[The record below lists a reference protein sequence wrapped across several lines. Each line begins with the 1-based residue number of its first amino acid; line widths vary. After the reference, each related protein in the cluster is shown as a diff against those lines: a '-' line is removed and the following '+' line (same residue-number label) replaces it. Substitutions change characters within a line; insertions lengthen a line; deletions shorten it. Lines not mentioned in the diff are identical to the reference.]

1 MSGGEKSK
9 RSGEIGEKLANRLLI
24 IMGWKNALQ
33 NIPIACNTP
42 AHVNADGNRRV
53 THGEDQIFIYH
64 NPFHDD
70 RTDIVHISNKNHLGA
85 YAKGQTLKS
94 QFKGHLKELLETI
107 ECAKFSPELKEL
119 ANSFQTKKTKSHAGL
134 LIWMQNDDSDLERGI
149 ISEIS
154 NVRLD
159 TDFTTPVYVVD
170 NARATFLL
178 NVTDSLK
185 RLTSHGEYEFYY
197 PRIGTALTVDENR
210 KGKILPLELVGA
222 DIIPAIIR
230 AGETNELVLFANEK
244 FDKDAYEKMIAYGL
258 NFANGLVE
266 KIHIG
271 LEDYNPAQDE
281 ATARM
286 ARMAFHARTE
296 KIVPFSFKRSI
307 LDLLG
312 EDDT

>member
-1 MSGGEKSK
+1 MSGGEKAK
-9 RSGEIGEKLANRLLI
+9 RSGEIGEKLANQLLN
-24 IMGWKNALQ
+24 IMGWKNSLQ
-33 NIPIACNTP
+33 NVSIACHTP
-42 AHVNADGNRRV
+42 THVNAEKNRRV
-53 THGEDQIFIYH
+53 SHGEDQIFLYH

-85 YAKGQTLKS
+85 YAKGQTLKT

-107 ECAKFSPELKEL
+107 ECAKNSPELKEL
-119 ANSFQTKKTKSHAGL
+119 TSSFRTKKTKSHAGL

-159 TDFTTPVYVVD
+159 TDFTTPIYVVD

-185 RLTSHGEYEFYY
+185 RMTSNGEYDFYY
-197 PRIGTALTVDENR
+197 PRIGSALTVDENR
-210 KGKILPLELVGA
+210 KGRILPLELIGA
-222 DIIPAIIR
+222 DIIPALIR
-230 AGETNELVLFANEK
+230 VGDAYELVVFANEK
-244 FDKDAYEKMIAYGL
+244 FDKESYEKLIAYGL

-271 LEDYNPAQDE
+271 LEDFNPAQDE
-281 ATARM
+281 ATARV
-286 ARMAFHARTE
+286 ARMAFHARSE
-296 KIVPFSFKRSI
+296 KIIPFSFKRSI

-312 EDDT
+312 ENNT